1 MTQTTIQGTFLA
13 NNSVT
18 AIKVLDSSL
27 TGAEFANNLTVS
39 SNTTFTSSNTTFSGS
54 NTNFKSSNTHFVGTG
69 TNFTGAN
76 VFFSNTVHV
85 NFTGANVV
93 GLPAGGANP
102 ATTTV
107 YTAAQRFSPVN
118 ITNAGG
124 DGYGSQTVTLNIAN
138 NNFYAIA
145 LANNIILANPTGLGN
160 TQSGSIFLTQ
170 DATGSRTVT
179 FGSYWR
185 FPSGS
190 APSLSTNANSQ
201 DRLDYVVFSSNT
213 IHTSVTLD
221 LLGT

>member
-1 MTQTTIQGTFLA
+1 MSQTKIQGPFLA
-13 NNSVT
+13 NTSV
-18 AIKVLDSSL
+18 S
-27 TGAEFANNLTVS
+27 GAKLSETINIS
-39 SNTTFTSSNTTFSGS
+39 SNTTFSGANTKFTGANTTFSGS
-54 NTNFKSSNTHFVGTG
+54 NTNFTSSNTHFVGTG

-76 VFFSNTVHV
+76 VFFSNTTHV

-107 YTAAQRFSPVN
+107 YTAAQRFNPVN

-124 DGYGSQTVTLNIAN
+124 DGYGTQTVTLNLAN
-138 NNFYAIA
+138 NNFYSIA
-145 LANNIILANPTGLGN
+145 LANNITLANPTGIGN

-170 DATGSRTVT
+170 DSTGNRTVT

-190 APSLSTNANSQ
+190 APSLSTSANAQ
-201 DRLDYVVFSSNT
+201 DRLDYVVFASNN

>member
-1 MTQTTIQGTFLA
+1 MSQTKIQGPFLTD
-13 NNSVT
+13 NT
-18 AIKVLDSSL
+18 IGGGKL
-27 TGAEFANNLTVS
+27 TETI
-39 SNTTFTSSNTTFSGS
+39 TISSNTTFSGANTTFS
-54 NTNFKSSNTHFVGTG
+54 GANTNFTSSNTHFVGNVVVSSIG
-69 TNFTGAN
+69 AHFTGAN

-107 YTAAQRFSPVN
+107 YTAAQRFNPVN

-124 DGYGSQTVTLNIAN
+124 DGYGSQTVTLNLAN
-138 NNFYAIA
+138 NNFYSIA
-145 LANNIILANPTGLGN
+145 LANNIILANPTGMGN

-201 DRLDYVVFSSNT
+201 DRLDYVARNRRYR
-213 IHTSVTLD
+213 LR
-221 LLGT
+221 

>member
-39 SNTTFTSSNTTFSGS
+39 SNTTFSGANTTFSGA
-54 NTNFKSSNTHFVGTG
+54 NTKFVGTG

-107 YTAAQRFSPVN
+107 YTAAQRFNPVN

-124 DGYGSQTVTLNIAN
+124 DGYGSQTVTLNLAN
-138 NNFYAIA
+138 NNFYSIA
-145 LANNIILANPTGLGN
+145 LANNIILANPTGMGN

-170 DATGSRTVT
+170 DATASRTVT

-190 APSLSTNANSQ
+190 APSLSTTASAQ
-201 DRLDYVVFSSNT
+201 DRIDYVVFSSNT
-213 IHTSVTLD
+213 IHASVTLD